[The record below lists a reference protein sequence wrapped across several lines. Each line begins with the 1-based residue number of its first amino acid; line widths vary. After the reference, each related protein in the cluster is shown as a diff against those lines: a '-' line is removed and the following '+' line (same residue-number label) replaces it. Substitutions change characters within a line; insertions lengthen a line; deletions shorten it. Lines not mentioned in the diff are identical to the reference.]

1 MRKISYFLSFL
12 VMLSL
17 VLWLA
22 SPYWMLY
29 QIHQAIEQNQA
40 AKISKYI
47 DFPQV
52 QASLEPQIQQKIIQA
67 IGLQN
72 NPTWLGQLGEDMSEK
87 IAHQVAQTLLTPESI
102 MLFMQGKQL
111 KETVRLPKLSVNNTV
126 EKILPFEKQASDQFL
141 SVKNTQ
147 SLTTVNINQVKTHY
161 ISLNTFQVIVP
172 TFSSKETKF
181 IFKRHYIK
189 WKLIGIYFN

>member
-72 NPTWLGQLGEDMSEK
+72 NPTWLGRLGEDMSEK

>member
-87 IAHQVAQTLLTPESI
+87 IAHQVAQILLTPESI

-141 SVKNTQ
+141 SVKNTP

>member
-1 MRKISYFLSFL
+1 
-12 VMLSL
+12 MLSL

-87 IAHQVAQTLLTPESI
+87 IAHQVAQILLTPESI

-141 SVKNTQ
+141 SVKNTP

>member
-47 DFPQV
+47 DFPRV

-87 IAHQVAQTLLTPESI
+87 IAHQVAQILLTPESI

-147 SLTTVNINQVKTHY
+147 SLTTVNINQIKTHY